1 MRILRRGKWEFDSP
15 RRFPSSFGI
24 MKLFSSI
31 CLGIVVI
38 PLLLASCNTVKGV
51 GRDVQSAGS
60 GIQKGADKVERKMA
74 E

>member
-1 MRILRRGKWEFDSP
+1 
-15 RRFPSSFGI
+15 